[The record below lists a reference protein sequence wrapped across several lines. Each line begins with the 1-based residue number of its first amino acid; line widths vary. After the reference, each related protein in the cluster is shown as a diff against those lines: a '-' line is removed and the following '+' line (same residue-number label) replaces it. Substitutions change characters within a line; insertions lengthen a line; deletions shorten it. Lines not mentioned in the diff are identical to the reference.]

1 MKKFKSTI
9 SILLAVIMLFSA
21 LPFAV
26 GAADTAS
33 SGQCG
38 DNVYWTLDSE
48 GTLTISGEG
57 DMWDY
62 SCYSMTGNSDYELP
76 PYIHLD
82 EWGDVVETI
91 TNIVIEDGVTSI
103 GSCAFYGC
111 CRINNVEIPKS
122 VTSIGDYAF
131 YTCFGIKNAD
141 IPNNV
146 TYIGNNAFDNCG
158 FETIDIPGSVKNIG
172 NEAFADNNSLKK
184 VILEDGIS
192 NIGEKCFYRCRGIRN
207 IIIPKSVSSIGN
219 KAIGWDYNEED
230 ADIDLGTGGYDYKID
245 DFRIF
250 GCKNSA
256 AECYAEENE
265 IIFNNSIDE
274 SKVYDVKIN
283 DPITVNVSPS
293 EVIWVKIT
301 PDVTRI
307 YRIYSTSQYQTE
319 IYSLLYDDLIGL
331 EFCDPVGSLI
341 YYTDEELP
349 LNLQKGKS
357 YYFAIGFYYPDVSE
371 EVEIGFECDCEH
383 LNTTYYDEVEPTCTE
398 DGYTDGEYCE
408 DCQTWLYEREVIPA
422 TGHVDENEDNIC
434 DYCYNMIITEGQCG
448 DNAYWH
454 FDNNSGTLTISGSG
468 DMWNYNLCNESPFN
482 DAIKNIVIDEGIT
495 SIGDEA
501 FSDCNEL
508 TSVIIPNSVT
518 SIGNWVFDGCYGLTN
533 VAIPNSVTSIGHGA
547 FYCCGN
553 LTDITIPNSVTSIGE
568 NAFSGCGI
576 TSIEIP
582 DSVTNIGA
590 GAFNNC
596 YRLTSVEISNSVTK
610 INDSVFRSCDE
621 LSNVIIPESVVS
633 IGKDAFLNCD
643 SLKQITIP
651 KSVKNIADHALG
663 YLKDQ
668 FGDGPDMRDY
678 YENDGFT
685 INGYTGSEAERYAND
700 NGFKFNSIGSEHIH
714 SYVSSVTK
722 SPTCTED
729 GVRTY
734 TCSCGDSY
742 TEKISATGHET
753 EHVEIPSTC
762 TVCGVSYD
770 VCTKCSETF
779 NYTVLPLAEHT
790 FGEFTVTKQPTYT
803 QEGEREAICTV
814 CGFKITESIAK
825 LVATNESKDD
835 KTGIS
840 VGYNDDAFE
849 EDIALYVT
857 EVFDGMSFNVLN
869 NEKGNFKNELFD
881 IVIKSGDENVQPN
894 TSVLVSIPL
903 PDGYNPEK
911 TVVYYVTND
920 GRLEKLDSHYE
931 NGYIVFEASHFS
943 HYALVDEGSNI
954 SNPTDNCDCIC
965 HKTGFV
971 GFIYKI
977 VRLFWKLFKIN
988 KTCSC
993 GAVHY

>member
-9 SILLAVIMLFSA
+9 SILLAIVILVCT

-38 DNVYWTLDSE
+38 DNVYWTLDEE

-62 SCYSMTGNSDYELP
+62 NYFSMSDDELP
-76 PYIHLD
+76 PYAQYDGFDCMDMSISN
-82 EWGDVVETI
+82 VVI
-91 TNIVIEDGVTSI
+91 KDGVTSI
-103 GSCAFYGC
+103 GNCAFCMCWG
-111 CRINNVEIPKS
+111 IKNAEMSNSI
-122 VTSIGDYAF
+122 TSIGDYAF
-131 YTCFGIKNAD
+131 SDCSLEQVD
-141 IPNNV
+141 IPNSV
-146 TYIGNNAFDNCG
+146 THIGNNAFENCSL
-158 FETIDIPGSVKNIG
+158 ETIDIPGSVKNIG

-192 NIGEKCFYRCRGIRN
+192 NIGEKCFYRCNGIRN

-293 EVIWVKIT
+293 EVIWVRIT
-301 PDVTRI
+301 PDVTRS
-307 YRIYSTSQYQTE
+307 YRFYSTSQHQTE
-319 IYSLLYDDLIGL
+319 MYSLNEEFLDL
-331 EFCDPVGSLI
+331 EFCDMQG
-341 YYTDEELP
+341 
-349 LNLQKGKS
+349 NLVDFQDFLDFLDMGLTLQAGKS
-357 YYFAIGFYYPDVSE
+357 YYFAIGFYDPEVSE
-371 EVEIGFECDCEH
+371 EFEIGFEIDCDHE
-383 LNTTYYDEVEPTCTE
+383 NTTYYEAVDPTCTE
-398 DGYTDGEYCE
+398 DGWTDGEYCE

-468 DMWNYNLCNESPFN
+468 DMWDYSLENKSPFIDN

-501 FSDCNEL
+501 FSDCKEL
-508 TSVIIPNSVT
+508 TSVI
-518 SIGNWVFDGCYGLTN
+518 
-533 VAIPNSVTSIGHGA
+533 IPNSVTSIGHGA

-568 NAFSGCGI
+568 NAFSVCGI

-663 YLKDQ
+663 YLKAQ
-668 FGDGPDMRDY
+668 FGDGPGIHDY
-678 YENDGFT
+678 YENDDFT

-700 NGFKFNSIGSEHIH
+700 NGFKFNSIGSEHTH
-714 SYVSSVTK
+714 SYVPSVTK

-790 FGEFTVTKQPTYT
+790 FGEYTITKQPTYT

-849 EDIALYVT
+849 EDIALSVT